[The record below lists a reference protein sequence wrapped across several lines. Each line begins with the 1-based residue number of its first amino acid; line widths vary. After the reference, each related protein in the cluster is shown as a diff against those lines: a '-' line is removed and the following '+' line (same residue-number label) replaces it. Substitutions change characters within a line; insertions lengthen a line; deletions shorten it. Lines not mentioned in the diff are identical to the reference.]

1 MLKYFLGKMD
11 NSKILFALFFEDSPL
26 SDIRMHRFRIFSIW
40 NVGRV
45 EIQFNFSDAASVEAQ
60 HQHVVV
66 NSIAE

>member
-26 SDIRMHRFRIFSIW
+26 SDIRVQRFRIFSIW